1 MKESLT
7 KGEISILK
15 DYEVHLNRALDGY
28 VRGIYTTDLNKIEP
42 IYNRLGYRLENRS
55 CANCVLGMLNHLAK
69 IYFKKL

>member
-7 KGEISILK
+7 KKETDILK

>member
-7 KGEISILK
+7 KKETDILK

-69 IYFKKL
+69 IYFKKI

>member
-7 KGEISILK
+7 KKETDILK

-28 VRGIYTTDLNKIEP
+28 IRGIYTTDLNKIEP

>member
-7 KGEISILK
+7 KGEINILK
-15 DYEVHLNRALDGY
+15 DYEDHLNRALDGY

-69 IYFKKL
+69 IYFKKI